1 MGGARSLAGQVVA
14 FAGRLMTLGRKDAFE
29 LVTRFGG
36 AAEPELTERTTMLVV
51 AADGGAAQP
60 AAEAVPPHADP
71 EASRKLRRAAELNAR
86 DPGRLRVVS
95 EDEFCSMT
103 GSVTPT
109 ALRQQY
115 YALRTIRGLY
125 PDVRDDHLRYLEK
138 WGLLRSVVRTPTEVY
153 YGFADVT
160 VVKQANDE
168 LASGLSFRAVLRS
181 LVAAQA
187 GQLALDFR
195 PPRIEAQQAKVVA
208 LPARHDR
215 SSKGPSAAGGTREPT
230 TAEAKFLEGERLEAS
245 EFSDLHS
252 AMTAYREALRLDP
265 TLVAAMINLGNLHYA
280 LDELAEAE
288 ALYVHASVEAPD
300 CFEARFNL
308 GNIQHDLRRLGEA
321 ARCYG
326 EAVAL
331 NPTYADAHFYLAVT
345 LEKLGRSQDARP
357 HWRRY
362 RERAPEGGWVD
373 LAGEFGD

>member
-1 MGGARSLAGQVVA
+1 MGGPRSLAGQVVA
-14 FAGRLMTLGRKDAFE
+14 FAGRLMTLGRKEAFE

-36 AAEPELTERTTMLVV
+36 TAEPELTERTTLLVV
-51 AADGGAAQP
+51 AADAGTLPPP
-60 AAEAVPPHADP
+60 ADPAPPHVDP

-95 EDEFCSMT
+95 EDEFCTTT

-125 PDVRDDHLRYLEK
+125 PAVRDDHLRYLEK

-181 LVAAQA
+181 LVAARA
-187 GQLALDFR
+187 GQLELDFR
-195 PPRIEAQQAKVVA
+195 PSRIEAQQAKVVA
-208 LPARHDR
+208 LPARHER
-215 SSKGPSAAGGTREPT
+215 SPKGTSPAGVTRELS
-230 TAEAKFLEGERLEAS
+230 TAEAKFVEGERLEAS

-252 AMTAYREALRLDP
+252 AMAAYREALRLDP

-288 ALYVHASVEAPD
+288 ALYVHASVEAAD

-308 GNIQHDLRRLGEA
+308 GNIQHDLGRLGEA

-331 NPTYADAHFYLAVT
+331 NPIYADAHFYLAVT

-362 RERAPEGGWVD
+362 RELAPEGEWVD
-373 LAGEFGD
+373 LAREFGD